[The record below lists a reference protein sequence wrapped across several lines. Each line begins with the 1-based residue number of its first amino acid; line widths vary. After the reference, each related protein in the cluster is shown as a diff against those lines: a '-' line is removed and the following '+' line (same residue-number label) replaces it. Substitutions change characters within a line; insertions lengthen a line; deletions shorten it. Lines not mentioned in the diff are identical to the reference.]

1 MKSEYKSLGIFL
13 VICLGAM
20 ALGGLIT
27 KPAILDWYSTL
38 NRPIF
43 SPPNWVFGPIWTLLF
58 ILMAVA
64 GWKIWSLGVKHK
76 LVKIGLSLFTA
87 QLVLNVGW
95 SYLYFYQQNISVAF
109 IEIMILWATILAM
122 LLVFYRLEPRAG
134 LMIIPYLA
142 WVSFAAVL
150 NGAFW
155 ALNP

>member
-1 MKSEYKSLGIFL
+1 MKSEFKSLAVFL
-13 VICLGAM
+13 AICLGAM
-20 ALGGLIT
+20 ALGGLMT
-27 KPAILDWYSTL
+27 KPAILDWYMTL
-38 NRPIF
+38 NRPTF
-43 SPPNWVFGPIWTLLF
+43 SPPNWVFGPVWTALF

-64 GWKIWSLGVKHK
+64 GWKIWSLGTKNK
-76 LVKIGLSLFTA
+76 LVLLGLGLFAA

-95 SYLYFYQQNISVAF
+95 SYLYFYKQNISAAF
-109 IEIMILWATILAM
+109 IEIMVLWATILAM

-142 WVSFAAVL
+142 WVSFATVL